1 MITRDAWTLIDY
13 SMFVKYP
20 DENFQIVF
28 VPYLTIPGEPLT
40 DDGNGSRLL
49 FVIREK
55 TKMEKELD
63 RLKRRLQ
70 ASKKSLHDTEIRTR
84 NLDASLQTVFRAR
97 EPQKENHKR

>member
-1 MITRDAWTLIDY
+1 
-13 SMFVKYP
+13 
-20 DENFQIVF
+20 
-28 VPYLTIPGEPLT
+28 LTN
-40 DDGNGSRLL
+40 DGNGSTVT

-55 TKMEKELD
+55 TKMEKELE

-97 EPQKENHKR
+97 EPMKENQKR